1 MKSITKEEQILYI
14 LLFSVCCM
22 YSIISF
28 NESQIELYNLIFNYI
43 MFIFLY
49 TPIFLYNL
57 LKIIKSI
64 SLSEIIIRYE
74 SINKLIIGRI
84 KIIFFLCLR
93 ISIFFIII
101 SSLFLIFKDINIIS
115 NKEFWLISILSIG
128 IQLIGWFLIGVLYLL
143 LAQLFKSEKLAYI
156 VEISMLASLSYILSP
171 LLFGFL
177 RKFIVPVWEVMYFY
191 DFNINDPNRIIQVG
205 LIIFGNILIIYLYKC
220 LLKNQD
226 IRR

>member
-1 MKSITKEEQILYI
+1 M
-14 LLFSVCCM
+14 
-22 YSIISF
+22 
-28 NESQIELYNLIFNYI
+28 
-43 MFIFLY
+43 
-49 TPIFLYNL
+49 
-57 LKIIKSI
+57 
-64 SLSEIIIRYE
+64 
-74 SINKLIIGRI
+74 
-84 KIIFFLCLR
+84 
-93 ISIFFIII
+93 
-101 SSLFLIFKDINIIS
+101 IFKDINIIS